1 MAEFLTQEEIDTL
14 LDIAEE
20 GINSEFMTPND
31 VRLELLDKISKCIN
45 ILHNSGDLDNISVFV
60 VYSKILSLIEQDIV
74 RYSLNIDDLRKID
87 MLLIENLTKIK

>member
-31 VRLELLDKISKCIN
+31 VRVELLDKITKCIN
-45 ILHNSGDLDNISVFV
+45 NLQNSVDLDNISVFV
-60 VYSKILSLIEQDIV
+60 VYSKIISLIEQDIV
-74 RYSLNIDDLRKID
+74 RYSLNIDDLRKTDI
-87 MLLIENLTKIK
+87 LLIENLTKIK